1 MKEVTNGEVDDP
13 GTLLYDIGYDDLPL
27 GKNYKAGLV
36 FARPFKLLVNSRLDI
51 IF

>member
-27 GKNYKAGLV
+27 GKDFKAGLV
-36 FARPFKLLVNSRLDI
+36 FARPFKLPVNARLG
-51 IF
+51 